1 MGHCDGDGPWSR
13 GLPEGWSAATDDTSG
28 LTYYYNEQTRE
39 CTWERPL
46 TAAVLDETTDDCCF
60 LQGAGTENGDDGGAQ
75 APALAVLM
83 AMGFARDAAAAAL
96 SQAAN
101 DVERAAALLLDN
113 ALVSPQHLEV
123 RPTLPVFHTRKP
135 LRFLC
140 ARHLA

>member
-1 MGHCDGDGPWSR
+1 MGHCDGDGPWWR
-13 GLPEGWSAATDDTSG
+13 GLLPEGWSAATDETSG
-28 LTYYYNEQTRE
+28 FTYYYNEQTRE

-46 TAAVLDETTDDCCF
+46 TAAVLDETTDGCCF
-60 LQGAGTENGDDGGAQ
+60 LQG
-75 APALAVLM
+75 
-83 AMGFARDAAAAAL
+83 
-96 SQAAN
+96 
-101 DVERAAALLLDN
+101 N